1 MPAKKKIKIHQ
12 ENKSENKKP
21 KDAEKSIPD
30 HKIIQKN
37 DLNDLKKEDDKDRA
51 DDPSKEM
58 EEKLESLEKEAKESH
73 DRFLR
78 ASAELENYKK
88 RTQREMNDF
97 RKFANESL
105 IKDILPIVDNLERAL
120 EISYGNNEKAL
131 RGMREGVQMTL
142 KGLLNSLER
151 FDVVPI
157 ESLDQPFDPN
167 FHQAVMQEESEEHP
181 ENTVSQELQKGYM
194 MMDRL
199 LRPAMVVVSKR
210 PDSRPDTV
218 AGSNRAQGKSEDPED
233 EHKID
238 VTIG

>member
-1 MPAKKKIKIHQ
+1 MSKKKSKPPSG
-12 ENKSENKKP
+12 ESGRTGMVEKLDRDASE
-21 KDAEKSIPD
+21 
-30 HKIIQKN
+30 
-37 DLNDLKKEDDKDRA
+37 
-51 DDPSKEM
+51 KEM
-58 EEKLESLEKEAKESH
+58 KDSAEEESLEERLKAAEARVDENY
-73 DRFLR
+73 DRLLR
-78 ASAELENYKK
+78 VTAEFENYKK
-88 RTQREMNDF
+88 RMEREMNDF

-120 EISYGNNEKAL
+120 EIRYGNNEKAL
-131 RGMREGVQMTL
+131 HGMREGVQMTL

-181 ENTVSQELQKGYM
+181 ENTVSQELQRGYM

-199 LRPAMVVVSKR
+199 LRPAMVVVSKKT
-210 PDSRPDTV
+210 DSKPEV
-218 AGSNRAQGKSEDPED
+218 KSQDPED

-238 VTIG
+238 VTIQ